1 TEEERALFRRLAV
14 FVGGFTLEAAEAVAG
29 LDDELG
35 RSYSFRDAASAVLRT
50 YRIARA
56 DLDQYSAQRAPPDA
70 AWPGWQKSWQDGT
83 AAFLLEEDIAAIAQR
98 AGVRP
103 EAVRALVEAA
113 K

>member
-1 TEEERALFRRLAV
+1 MQGESGPNWLSAT
-14 FVGGFTLEAAEAVAG
+14 
-29 LDDELG
+29 
-35 RSYSFRDAASAVLRT
+35 DAALWLGVSQRTIWDAIARGELPASKRGRT

-70 AWPGWQKSWQDGT
+70 AWPGWQKSWHDGT